1 MSDLWAKKKP
11 PDSLIIF
18 FMSKWPQKIVQV
30 ELKNRS
36 EGGER
41 SYADASYTAYAR
53 IMSRLWADYEQA
65 AQATQKQ

>member
-1 MSDLWAKKKP
+1 MRIFMSAPGNNYERFMSEKKP

-30 ELKNRS
+30 ELKDRS
-36 EGGER
+36 EGSER

-53 IMSRLWADYEQA
+53 IMSKL
-65 AQATQKQ
+65 